1 MPCTQPSP
9 RRAEAAVRRA
19 LSLCV
24 AGALLILAAACSDRA
39 APAPT
44 GPEGPSLAKS
54 SCTLGVPDATALS
67 TIADLVAAV
76 NALEA
81 AGSLTAGQAN
91 ALRQHLESARQA
103 ILAQDYC
110 TALTKLRTFRE
121 QAGNFV
127 KDGTL
132 TAEEGETLTGGAT
145 DVLEGVI
152 ASISAGMSHAC
163 ALTTTGA
170 GYCWGDNLYG
180 ELGDGTATRSRLTPV
195 QVGGPPT
202 PGLPTLSLQ
211 FTSISAGREHT
222 CGVAALAYCW
232 GDGLFGQLGD
242 GTSTIQRLP
251 VPAQPGLGQV
261 ASISAGSYYTCAV
274 TTGGGAYCWGGNAQG
289 QLGDGGYL
297 DSFTPIQI
305 NASLGQF
312 GSISAG
318 FFHTCAVTTAAIAYC
333 WGSNYDGQ
341 LGDGSA
347 GSTAAFPPVQVGPG
361 LGLQFASVTSGWHH
375 TCGVT
380 TAGKAYC
387 WGNNIFG
394 QVGDGTTSLTVT
406 TLPVAVKF

>member
-1 MPCTQPSP
+1 MPCTRPP
-9 RRAEAAVRRA
+9 RRRLAEAAVRRA

-39 APAPT
+39 PPAPT

-132 TAEEGETLTGGAT
+132 TAEEGETLTGGAR
-145 DVLEGVI
+145 DVLEGPI
-152 ASISAGMSHAC
+152 ASIDAGRTHSC
-163 ALTTTGA
+163 AVTTTGR
-170 GYCWGDNLYG
+170 GYCWGENLVG
-180 ELGDGTATRSRLTPV
+180 ELGDGTTTQRPAPV
-195 QVGGPPT
+195 PVGASL
-202 PGLPTLSLQ
+202 GLR
-211 FTSISAGREHT
+211 FAAIDAGFHFT
-222 CGVAALAYCW
+222 CGVTIAGAVYCW
-232 GDGLFGQLGD
+232 GKNEVGQLGD
-242 GTSTIQRLP
+242 GT
-251 VPAQPGLGQV
+251 
-261 ASISAGSYYTCAV
+261 
-274 TTGGGAYCWGGNAQG
+274 TTPHW
-289 QLGDGGYL
+289 
-297 DSFTPIQI
+297 S
-305 NASLGQF
+305 
-312 GSISAG
+312 
-318 FFHTCAVTTAAIAYC
+318 
-333 WGSNYDGQ
+333 
-341 LGDGSA
+341 
-347 GSTAAFPPVQVGPG
+347 PVQVGPG
-361 LGLQFASVTSGWHH
+361 LGLQFASVTSGWQH
-375 TCGVT
+375 TCGLT
-380 TAGKAYC
+380 TDGKVYC